1 MACPRVAY
9 RRKTHYATRSNRVK
23 FVRTPGNKL
32 VLQKRQKRGGGAFT
46 PWVLGHKRIGGTK
59 RLTHS
64 ELKKGSLRTS
74 KTVSR
79 PYGGVLS
86 HDQVRDRIVRAFLL
100 EEQRIVRK
108 VVEAEGKFQRDKK
121 RRDQKKKK
129 RAAKEK
135 AAAKKVGARRTT
147 TKTDKK
153 KAKTVA
159 TKSAPVGAKV
169 AAAPTKTKKK

>member
-32 VLQKRQKRGGGAFT
+32 VLQKREKRGGGSFT

-59 RLTHS
+59 RLTHAQ
-64 ELKKGSLRTS
+64 LKKGSLRHN

-79 PYGGVLS
+79 AYGGVLS

-121 RRDQKKKK
+121 RAQKKKLK
-129 RAAKEK
+129 KVADKK
-135 AAAKKVGARRTT
+135 KAAKKVGGRINS
-147 TKTDKK
+147 TKSNPKGK
-153 KAKTVA
+153 A
-159 TKSAPVGAKV
+159 TKAVAKKNAPVGAKV
-169 AAAPTKTKKK
+169 ATAPKKK